1 VKLNWKHKTFLGAM
15 TLLLLCS
22 GCGGVSASR
31 SVSPLNMFMPS
42 TLLMQTDPKSSPTNT
57 VPHLVPVQQLAQL
70 Q

>member
-1 VKLNWKHKTFLGAM
+1 
-15 TLLLLCS
+15 LLLLCS
-22 GCGGVSASR
+22 GCGGVNASR

-42 TLLMQTDPKSSPTNT
+42 TLLMQSDPKSSPTNT